1 MSNLSQFSTGAIK
14 SIQRGTTAITG
25 TNLTGTST
33 ITAVDTAKSELRVLG
48 WSAYYDNI
56 QVSPRLSLTNTTTI
70 TATRGGNG
78 SGVGVTTTVSWELTE
93 WR

>member
-48 WSAYYDNI
+48 WSADSDDVRVN
-56 QVSPRLSLTNTTTI
+56 PRLSLTNTTTI

-78 SGVGVTTTVSWELTE
+78 AGATTTVSWELTE
-93 WR
+93 WH

>member
-48 WSAYYDNI
+48 WSADSDDVR
-56 QVSPRLSLTNTTTI
+56 VSPRLSLTNTTTL

-78 SGVGVTTTVSWELTE
+78 SGATTTVSWELTE